1 MKDLSIQCGI
11 TVRMKPTN
19 HEKKEKKSCHVL
31 GPYFFALIYCCSVAL
46 QSFSFIFKYFYQS
59 SLADTE
65 DSRSPPE
72 LQNKDEDKEIDD
84 KNLKPSLSKKSR
96 IIALFSFH
104 LHLLESLMLFFNVVG
119 PKILNFLHERGAKK
133 LIRYVKEKQ
142 CYDVLFKRSNT
153 MSVHFLQFYFVFAI
167 FLISVMISRVQHS
180 IVYFYRLFV
189 CSMSVTVSLAIIFT
203 CYNVLM
209 FYFL

>member
-11 TVRMKPTN
+11 TVRMKQTN
-19 HEKKEKKSCHVL
+19 HEKKERKSCHVL

-72 LQNKDEDKEIDD
+72 LQNKDEDKAIDD
-84 KNLKPSLSKKSR
+84 KNLKPSLSKKSHGV
-96 IIALFSFH
+96 AHVEHHCSVFFSPSFTW
-104 LHLLESLMLFFNVVG
+104 
-119 PKILNFLHERGAKK
+119 ILNVIFLMSSAPKSSIGFLHERGAKK
-133 LIRYVKEKQ
+133 LIRYIKEKQ

-153 MSVHFLQFYFVFAI
+153 MSVHFL
-167 FLISVMISRVQHS
+167 
-180 IVYFYRLFV
+180 
-189 CSMSVTVSLAIIFT
+189 
-203 CYNVLM
+203 
-209 FYFL
+209 